1 MQLTRPLLAMDPK
14 RFGRGRPRISGV
26 ERPAPKSAHEDLT
39 LFLTTFA
46 AGFLVVSILIG

>member
-1 MQLTRPLLAMDPK
+1 MQLARPLSAMDPK
-14 RFGRGRPRISGV
+14 HFGKGRRCFF
-26 ERPAPKSAHEDLT
+26 EQAPKARGSARDDLT